1 MCQETTLKIESLTI
15 LNESLYD
22 QQNQYVHSLSSKFH
36 ANTVFEFE
44 FMMVTHKTQENTD
57 GHGWTEEQKDGWR
70 QSHNVMVTGEG
81 KNSLTECKK
90 KKRRSIKL

>member
-1 MCQETTLKIESLTI
+1 MSGDNAENWKSDNTQWKSIWSTKSICSFSFEQISCQYSFW
-15 LNESLYD
+15 D
-22 QQNQYVHSLSSKFH
+22 
-36 ANTVFEFE
+36 
-44 FMMVTHKTQENTD
+44 MMVTHKTQENTD

-90 KKRRSIKL
+90 KKKKKHKTVN